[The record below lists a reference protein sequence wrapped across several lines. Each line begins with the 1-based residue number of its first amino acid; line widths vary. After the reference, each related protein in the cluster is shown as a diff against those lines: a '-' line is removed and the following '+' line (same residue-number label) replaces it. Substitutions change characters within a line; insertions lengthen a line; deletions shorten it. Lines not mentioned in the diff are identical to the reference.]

1 MTQATRAQFLS
12 RGAQGGIALVAGS
25 SLLAVTSG
33 EALGAT
39 GRGVDDVAIAK
50 LAATAELLAMDF
62 YMRAIKSQKITKGDE
77 VGYLAAALAN
87 EKAHY
92 AALKGV
98 LKSATPAGVKFK
110 YPAGAFASRKSIGEL
125 GMALETA
132 FVGAYMGAVT
142 ALKSNALK
150 GVAAEIGA
158 CESRHLSVLSNIG
171 ADAIVPAPDL
181 PKVLTAAQATAALKP
196 FFA

>member
-1 MTQATRAQFLS
+1 MTNVSRAQFLS
-12 RGAQGGIALVAGS
+12 RGTKGGIALVAGG

-33 EALGAT
+33 EAFAESAAT
-39 GRGVDDVAIAK
+39 SDVAIAK

-62 YMRAIKSQKITKGDE
+62 YTRALKSKKITKGDE
-77 VGYLAAALAN
+77 LGYMSSALSN

-98 LKSATPAGVKFK
+98 LKGATPAGVEFK
-110 YPAGAFASRKSIGEL
+110 YPAGAFASRMSIGQL

-171 ADAIVPAPDL
+171 ANQIVPAPDL

>member
-1 MTQATRAQFLS
+1 MAQATRAQFLS

-25 SLLAVTSG
+25 SLLAATTRT
-33 EALGAT
+33 ALGAG
-39 GRGVDDVAIAK
+39 GRATDDVAIAK
-50 LAATAELLAMDF
+50 LAATAELLAIDF
-62 YMRAIKSQKITKGDE
+62 YMRALDSQKITKVDE
-77 VGYLAAALAN
+77 VGYLGAALAN

-98 LKSATPAGVKFK
+98 LKSATPAGVKFR
-110 YPAGAFASRKSIGEL
+110 YPAGAFASRKSIGQL

-142 ALKSNALK
+142 ALKSNDLK

-158 CESRHLSVLSNIG
+158 CESRHLSVLTNLG
-171 ADAIVPAPDL
+171 ANAIVPAPDL
-181 PKVLTAAQATAALKP
+181 PKVLTAAQANAALKP

>member
-39 GRGVDDVAIAK
+39 RRGVDDVAIAK
-50 LAATAELLAMDF
+50 LAATAELLAIDF
-62 YMRAIKSQKITKGDE
+62 YMRALNSQKITKADE
-77 VGYLAAALAN
+77 VGYLGAALAN

-171 ADAIVPAPDL
+171 ANAIVPAPDL